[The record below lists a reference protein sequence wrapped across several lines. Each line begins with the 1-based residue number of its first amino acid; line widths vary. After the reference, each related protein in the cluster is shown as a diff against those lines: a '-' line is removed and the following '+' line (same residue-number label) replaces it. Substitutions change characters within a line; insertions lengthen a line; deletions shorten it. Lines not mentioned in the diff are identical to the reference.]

1 MLKPPDPIPFAA
13 ACRAAV
19 PGARAAS
26 TALIVAL
33 ALAASLVAQETLD
46 SGTSG
51 DAHEGGPG
59 LVIVNL
65 DLLDSRDGYSIPGDS
80 SFLPGET
87 VHVYFQIAG
96 YSVGAEYRVRLRYAV
111 DALDPAGRAFYI
123 AEGGEFDVE
132 LAPQD
137 ENWKPAVH
145 YSPQIP
151 DHAGG
156 GSYSIQIAVTD
167 DLTGETVRTR
177 LPINVDG
184 DRILTSDELLI
195 RNLRFSKSDEGE
207 PLDEP
212 EFQAGE
218 QIWASFY
225 ITGYE
230 TADDN
235 TYDVESSAWVLD
247 SEGGRMFQFESQG
260 DAGNPYYPRLWL
272 PAKFRL
278 DLEET
283 IPPGTY
289 TVVLR
294 LLDRI
299 GDSAVVQR
307 YPFRIR

>member
-1 MLKPPDPIPFAA
+1 MLKPPDPTPVAA
-13 ACRAAV
+13 VCRAVVA
-19 PGARAAS
+19 GARVAGGTFVAVFALGAA
-26 TALIVAL
+26 
-33 ALAASLVAQETLD
+33 LVAQETLD
-46 SGTSG
+46 PGKAG
-51 DAHEGGPG
+51 DADGAAPG
-59 LVIVNL
+59 LVVVNL
-65 DLLDSRDGYSIPGDS
+65 DLLDSRDGYSIPADS

-96 YSVGAEYRVRLRYAV
+96 YSVGEEYRVRLRYAV
-111 DALDPAGRAFYI
+111 DALDPAGRPFYM

-137 ENWKPAVH
+137 ENWKPSVH
-145 YSPQIP
+145 YSPRIP

-156 GSYSIQIAVTD
+156 GRYSIQIEVAD
-167 DLTGETVRTR
+167 EIAGETVRTR

-184 DRILTSDELLI
+184 DQILTSDELLV
-195 RNLRFSKSDEGE
+195 RDLRFSKSDGGD
-207 PLDEP
+207 PLNEP
-212 EFQAGE
+212 EFQAGD

-230 TADDN
+230 TAEDN

-247 SEGGRMFQFESQG
+247 SEGDRMFQFESQG

-289 TVVLR
+289 IVVLR
-294 LLDRI
+294 LRDRI

>member
-1 MLKPPDPIPFAA
+1 MLKAPDLTPVAA
-13 ACRAAV
+13 ARRTVVPRTRAAC
-19 PGARAAS
+19 ATLL
-26 TALIVAL
+26 TALFLGAP
-33 ALAASLVAQETLD
+33 LVAQETL
-46 SGTSG
+46 GTG
-51 DAHEGGPG
+51 GTGGADGGGPG

-65 DLLDSRDGYSIPGDS
+65 DLLDSRDGYAIPADS

-96 YSVGAEYRVRLRYAV
+96 YSVGEEYRVRLRYEV
-111 DALDPAGRAFYI
+111 DALDPAGRPFSM
-123 AEGGEFDVE
+123 AEGGEIDVE

-137 ENWKPAVH
+137 ENWKPSVH

-156 GSYSIQIAVTD
+156 GSYNIQIAVTD
-167 DLTGETVRTR
+167 ELAGETIRTR

-184 DRILTSDELLI
+184 DRILTSDELLV
-195 RNLRFSKSDEGE
+195 RDLRFSKSDGGD

-212 EFQAGE
+212 EFEAGD

-230 TADDN
+230 TAEDN

-247 SEGGRMFQFESQG
+247 SDGDRMFQFESQG